1 VLRKKTRNS
10 RKGKLG
16 RGEWGM
22 GKGKSSG
29 HAYVSCVKT
38 IQTRTDGSEI
48 NVSEKYRIVPLVR
61 EVREISSRFV
71 LVSELLK
78 SV

>member
-1 VLRKKTRNS
+1 MRN
-10 RKGKLG
+10 
-16 RGEWGM
+16 

-38 IQTRTDGSEI
+38 IQTQTDGSEI
-48 NVSEKYRIVPLVR
+48 NVSEKYRLATLVR
-61 EVREISSRFV
+61 EVREISRRFV
-71 LVSELLK
+71 LVSELLN